1 MRFCFAAF
9 ADFICDLCVKVFFE
23 CGREALFPWDS
34 RITANKDAAKSVL
47 SRV

>member
-1 MRFCFAAF
+1 MRFFFAVF
-9 ADFICDLCVKVFFE
+9 ADFLCDLCVKVFFE
-23 CGREALFPWDS
+23 RGREALLPWDS